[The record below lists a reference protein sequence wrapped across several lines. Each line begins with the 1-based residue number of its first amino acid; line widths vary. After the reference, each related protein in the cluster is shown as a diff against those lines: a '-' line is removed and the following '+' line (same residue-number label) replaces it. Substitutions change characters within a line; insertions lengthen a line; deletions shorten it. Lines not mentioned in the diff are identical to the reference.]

1 MSVVAGDAIWR
12 IGGDTRDLEKAL
24 DEARTAVAG
33 MMTAAGAAITASLG
47 LAAKQAASFGKLM
60 ANVSTLGVTNL
71 AELDRGA
78 RDVAKAYGIDLNDA
92 AAAVYETISAGIPQD
107 AAVLVMEKAAKG
119 AQAGVGSLAD
129 ALDLGTSVMNAWNIM
144 GKNAND
150 TAAQMEKI
158 MGMAATAAFKGKTTF
173 AEMATSIGQVAPIT
187 AAAGIKVE
195 EFFAALSGLT
205 ATGLPTSSAMT
216 QLQQVISNIIK
227 PSTSAAKMA
236 AALGIEFNAAAL
248 KSKGLVGMLDE
259 IARAT
264 GGDLELMGQLFGSTE
279 ALGAVIA
286 LTGNQAGLFKETLEE
301 MGKAQ
306 QTLNEMSAAYVKNNP
321 ELAFAQLKAT
331 VQDLAI
337 VVGRA
342 VLPALIQFVN
352 FVEPIVES
360 VIKWIEG
367 NSNLSTTMILV
378 AGAIGLALTV
388 LGPLLLMLPGIATAF
403 ALLQPPIMLAVAAI
417 TAIGA
422 AVIAGLVALYQ
433 WAREWYAVPENAQ
446 RVADGLN
453 TAGEWIAA
461 AWEWIVGAFQSA
473 TDWVMGIVAQFR
485 DWLDAN
491 WQQITEIFSTAVDG
505 LLIIGNMLWEG
516 LKLAFDLLWTFL
528 SNVFQ
533 EIGEGF
539 TSMTAITGDESATF
553 LDYIQYLQERGIE
566 ILTFLQTGFNNLLAF
581 IRWIWPVI
589 NKIMDLG
596 CNLFIEPVFAMANRF
611 QRAYDNIA
619 WLFGKIQGMWNWLTG
634 SGAAAPVQ
642 IPGGP
647 PGMATGGVVQ
657 RAGWAM
663 VGERGP
669 ELVNLPR
676 GATVY
681 DADQTKAAGGGGNS
695 ITINFGRDSVR
706 SDNDIREIERGITR
720 VLGGGLQ
727 AAGVRML

>member
-12 IGGDTRDLEKAL
+12 IGGDTSDLHKAM

-60 ANVSTLGVTNL
+60 ANVSTLGVSNL
-71 AELDRGA
+71 QELDRGV
-78 RDVAKAYGIDLNDA
+78 RDVAKSFGLDLNDA
-92 AAAVYETISAGIPQD
+92 ASVLYDTISAGIPQD
-107 AAVLVMEKAAKG
+107 AAILVMEQAAKG
-119 AQAGVGSLAD
+119 AQAGVGSLAN
-129 ALDLGTSVMNAWNIM
+129 AMDLGTSVLNAWNMKGKTANETASNMASVM
-144 GKNAND
+144 G
-150 TAAQMEKI
+150 E
-158 MGMAATAAFKGKTTF
+158 AATAIKAGKTTIAQM
-173 AEMATSIGQVAPIT
+173 AEAIGQVAPVM
-187 AAAGIKVE
+187 AAGNVSTK
-195 EFFAALSGLT
+195 EFFAALAALT
-205 ATGLPTSSAMT
+205 ATGQPTSSAMAA
-216 QLQQVISNIIK
+216 LRQVIAGVIK
-227 PSTSAAKMA
+227 PTSEAAKLA
-236 AALGIEFNAAAL
+236 KKLGIDFSIAGIKA
-248 KSKGLVGMLDE
+248 KGFAGFLAE
-259 IARAT
+259 IQEKT
-264 GGDLELMGQLFGSTE
+264 KGDVELMGQLFGSVE
-279 ALGAVIA
+279 ALGAVIS
-286 LTGNQAGLFKETLEE
+286 LTGNQADLFNATLDT
-301 MGKAQ
+301 MADSQKN
-306 QTLNEMSAAYVKNNP
+306 LNEMSAAYVKNNP
-321 ELAFAQLKAT
+321 EMAFAQLKAT

-352 FVEPIVES
+352 FVKPIVES

-378 AGAIGLALTV
+378 AGAIGLALMA

-422 AVIAGLVALYQ
+422 AVVAGLVALYQ
-433 WAREWYAVPENAQ
+433 WATEWYAVPENAQ

-461 AWEWIVGAFQSA
+461 AWDWIVGVFQSA
-473 TDWVMGIVAQFR
+473 TDWVMGIIGQFR

-516 LKLAFDLLWTFL
+516 LKLAFELLWTFL

-539 TSMTAITGDESATF
+539 TGMVSITGDESATF
-553 LDYIQYLQERGIE
+553 LDYIQYLQERSIE

-589 NKIMDLG
+589 NEIMDLG
-596 CNLFIEPVFAMANRF
+596 CNLFIEPVFAMVNRF
-611 QRAYDNIA
+611 QAAYDKIA

-681 DADQTKAAGGGGNS
+681 DAEQTRAAGGGGNS